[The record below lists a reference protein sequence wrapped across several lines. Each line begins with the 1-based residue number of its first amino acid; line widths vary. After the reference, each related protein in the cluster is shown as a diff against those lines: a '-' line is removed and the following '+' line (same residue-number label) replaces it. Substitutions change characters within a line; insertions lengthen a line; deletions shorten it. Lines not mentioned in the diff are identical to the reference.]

1 MHDTE
6 HTVGISPLEHTRAT
20 ARMIKDSELKITGL
34 TARAVRV
41 PMARPLFTA
50 SGAIEHAAL
59 ILIDVD
65 TDQGFTGRSYLFAF
79 TAHIQKSILALLEGM
94 GSMIEGDPA
103 SPYEVERKLRANHLL
118 LGVHNVVLFAISG
131 IDMALWDACSQSVGL
146 PLAQALGGR
155 TKRVAAYNSNGL
167 GIMPI
172 TELPAEAEQLLAEGF
187 SAIKLRLGRD
197 KAADDLAAVR
207 AVKDAIGSDV
217 TLMCDFNQG
226 LTVSEAIHRCR
237 MLDDEGGLL
246 WIEEPV
252 AAENYSGIAKIAQA
266 THTAIS
272 IGENF
277 MGIEQMKDALR
288 HECCDYV
295 MPDVQRISG
304 VTGWMR
310 AAALADAQGIEMSSH
325 LFPEYSCHLLAVT
338 PTHHWLEYVDWANP
352 VLKEPLQI
360 DSGFVQVPDRP
371 GSGVEWDEQS
381 VEKYLV
387 NL

>member
-1 MHDTE
+1 
-6 HTVGISPLEHTRAT
+6 
-20 ARMIKDSELKITGL
+20 MIKDSELKITGL

-59 ILIDVD
+59 ILIDVN

-94 GSMIEGDPA
+94 GAMIEGDPA
-103 SPYEVERKLRANHLL
+103 SPYEVERKLRARHLL

-131 IDMALWDACSQSVGL
+131 IDMALWDASSQSVGL
-146 PLAQALGGR
+146 PLVQALGGR
-155 TKRVAAYNSNGL
+155 VKRIAAYNSNGL
-167 GIMPI
+167 GLMPVAQ
-172 TELPAEAEQLLAEGF
+172 LPAEAEQLLAEGF
-187 SAIKLRLGRD
+187 SAVKLRLGREN
-197 KAADDLAAVR
+197 AAEDLAAVR
-207 AVKDAIGSDV
+207 AVKDAIGNDV
-217 TLMCDFNQG
+217 TFMCDFNQG
-226 LTVSEAIHRCR
+226 LTVNEAIHRCQ

-252 AAENYSGIAKIAQA
+252 AAENYSGIAKISQA
-266 THTAIS
+266 TRTAIS

-277 MGIEQMKDALR
+277 MGIEQMKDALK

-338 PTHHWLEYVDWANP
+338 PTQHWLEYVDWAKP

-387 NL
+387 SF

>member
-1 MHDTE
+1 MN
-6 HTVGISPLEHTRAT
+6 I
-20 ARMIKDSELKITGL
+20 DSELKITGL
-34 TARAVRV
+34 LARPVQV

-59 ILIDVD
+59 ILIDIN
-65 TDQGFTGRSYLFAF
+65 TNQGFTGRSYLFAF
-79 TAHIQKSILALLEGM
+79 APHIQKSILALLEGM
-94 GSMIEGDPA
+94 GTMIQGDPA
-103 SPYEVERKLRANHLL
+103 SPYEIERKLRARHLL

-131 IDMALWDACSQSVGL
+131 IDIAVWDACSQSVEL
-146 PLAQALGGR
+146 PLAKALGGR
-155 TKRVAAYNSNGL
+155 TTQVAAYNSNGL
-167 GIMPI
+167 GIMPVAQ
-172 TELPAEAEQLLAEGF
+172 LPAEAEHLLAEGF
-187 SAIKLRLGRD
+187 SAIKLRLGREN
-197 KAADDLAAVR
+197 AADDLAAVR
-207 AVKDAIGSDV
+207 SVKDAVGNDV

-226 LTVSEAIHRCR
+226 LTVSEALGRCR

-252 AAENYSGIAKIAQA
+252 AAEDYIGIAKISRA

-277 MGIEQMKDALR
+277 MGIEQMKDALH

-338 PTHHWLEYVDWANP
+338 PTSHWLEYVDWAAP
-352 VLKEPLQI
+352 VLQEPLQI

-381 VEKYLV
+381 VDKYLV
-387 NL
+387 

>member
-1 MHDTE
+1 M
-6 HTVGISPLEHTRAT
+6 
-20 ARMIKDSELKITGL
+20 
-34 TARAVRV
+34 
-41 PMARPLFTA
+41 
-50 SGAIEHAAL
+50 
-59 ILIDVD
+59 
-65 TDQGFTGRSYLFAF
+65 
-79 TAHIQKSILALLEGM
+79 
-94 GSMIEGDPA
+94 
-103 SPYEVERKLRANHLL
+103 
-118 LGVHNVVLFAISG
+118 LFAISG

-197 KAADDLAAVR
+197 NAADDLAAVR
-207 AVKDAIGSDV
+207 AVKDAIGNDV

-272 IGENF
+272 LSLIH
-277 MGIEQMKDALR
+277 I
-288 HECCDYV
+288 
-295 MPDVQRISG
+295 
-304 VTGWMR
+304 
-310 AAALADAQGIEMSSH
+310 
-325 LFPEYSCHLLAVT
+325 
-338 PTHHWLEYVDWANP
+338 
-352 VLKEPLQI
+352 
-360 DSGFVQVPDRP
+360 
-371 GSGVEWDEQS
+371 
-381 VEKYLV
+381 
-387 NL
+387 